1 MRCSFTAAT
10 RSGRIGRA
18 HPRTV
23 LLNPKN
29 QKPRTATGLSP
40 VCPFWNNTG
49 GEIVANDSGSA
60 SAVSYS
66 DVQGGVTGNGN
77 INSNP
82 LFADPSSGNID
93 GLELQATS
101 SCINAGNSAAIPWGT
116 CTDDGGYSRI
126 VDGTV
131 DIGAFEYQ

>member
-1 MRCSFTAAT
+1 MKT
-10 RSGRIGRA
+10 RDRKTRA
-18 HPRTV
+18 
-23 LLNPKN
+23 
-29 QKPRTATGLSP
+29 

-49 GEIVANDSGSA
+49 GEIVANDSRSA

-93 GLELQATS
+93 GFEFQANS
-101 SCINAGNSAAIPWGT
+101 PCINAGNNAAIPSGIS
-116 CTDDGGYSRI
+116 TDDGGYSRI